1 MPRIKRWFPVSQ
13 DINSDPEV
21 WAMRHQIGEKSL
33 SIWLELLSISDRNE
47 SELPGDY
54 QELIRSVAARCQATK
69 RTVIAVFDFAKSR
82 LWVVSE
88 PTLRVR
94 NYLKY
99 HIPRG
104 TNKNP
109 AGEHTESLPSE
120 PSEPNSLR
128 SPSGAVDNS
137 KKEKQ
142 EAFNIAT
149 RKWIELRWPK

>member
-1 MPRIKRWFPVSQ
+1 VPRIKRWFPVSQ
-13 DINSDPEV
+13 DINSDPEI

-54 QELIRSVAARCQATK
+54 EELVRSVASKCQATK
-69 RTVIAVFDFAKSR
+69 RTVLAVFDFAKSR

-104 TNKNP
+104 TNSNP
-109 AGEHTESLPSE
+109 TGEQSGEQTESLPS
-120 PSEPNSLR
+120 L
-128 SPSGAVDNS
+128 
-137 KKEKQ
+137 
-142 EAFNIAT
+142 
-149 RKWIELRWPK
+149 